1 MKSLRLVASLVLG
14 CVAAV
19 AIARVAFPLLGTLW
33 PAYAEAAPA
42 KSFTLA
48 MLFARL
54 AIAAGLTVAAAAV
67 ATFVARDGGRAAW
80 ILGGLF
86 VLLSLPSH
94 LHYVWNDYP
103 AWYHA
108 VYLLSLVP
116 LAGYSGRIVSDWFG
130 TRAVAR

>member
-1 MKSLRLVASLVLG
+1 MIWIRLVASLVLG
-14 CVAAV
+14 CATVV
-19 AIARVAFPLLGTLW
+19 AIAQVAFPLLGALW
-33 PAYAEAAPA
+33 PAHAEAAPTKA
-42 KSFTLA
+42 YTLP
-48 MLFARL
+48 MPFARL

-80 ILGGLF
+80 VLGGLF

-94 LHYVWNDYP
+94 LHHVWDDYP

-116 LAGYSGRIVSDWFG
+116 LVGYSGRIVSDWIG
-130 TRAVAR
+130 TRAVVR